1 MFIIFLILIFG
12 SDILEKDR
20 TTIEKGED
28 EMDDQGASANL
39 FLGFK
44 KILCRACLLLY
55 YFFREKEKNDF

>member
-28 EMDDQGASANL
+28 EMDD
-39 FLGFK
+39 
-44 KILCRACLLLY
+44 
-55 YFFREKEKNDF
+55 